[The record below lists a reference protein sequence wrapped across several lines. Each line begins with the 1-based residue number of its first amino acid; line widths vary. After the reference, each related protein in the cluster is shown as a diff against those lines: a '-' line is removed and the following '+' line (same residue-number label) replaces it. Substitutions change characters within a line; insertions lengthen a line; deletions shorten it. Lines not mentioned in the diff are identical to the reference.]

1 MRCIL
6 VVLLLAATSLSAQLN
21 CLTRQGHDGESE
33 TSCHHENGTLSTIE
47 TWDRENRWGHI
58 TGFNAAGV
66 QLFRHEL
73 RHIAGHATVQLT
85 YYPNGQVKD
94 LNFST
99 APDGGIQRYSEYCVF
114 DPTGALIQCT
124 KEQYPHE
131 LILEPSPLPDER
143 SLPRTSEVMICA
155 IPSLSVYELVNTTR
169 KKREVHLNAK
179 PHSMISRKSRVLEI
193 KKGERL
199 AVDSALMAN
208 LFFPLNDI
216 YQVSI
221 KAKRKKGIT
230 RIIHEEEII
239 SDTRRVYRAYIVN
252 E

>member
-6 VVLLLAATSLSAQLN
+6 VFLLLAPTALSAQLH
-21 CLTRQGHDGESE
+21 CLTRQGSDGESE

-66 QLFRHEL
+66 QLFHYEL
-73 RHIAGHATVQLT
+73 RRIAGHATVQLA

-94 LNFST
+94 LHFSS
-99 APDGGIQRYSEYCVF
+99 APDGGIQRYSEDCAF

-131 LILEPSPLPDER
+131 LILVPTPLPDER
-143 SLPRTSEVMICA
+143 FTPRPPEVMICA
-155 IPSLSVYELVNTTR
+155 IPCLSVYEIVNTTR
-169 KKREVHLNAK
+169 KKIKVHLNAT
-179 PHSMISRKSRVLEI
+179 PHLMVSRKSREVEI
-193 KKGERL
+193 KNGKRM
-199 AVDSALMAN
+199 AVDSVLMAN

-216 YQVSI
+216 YQIS
-221 KAKRKKGIT
+221 AKSKRRKGSV
-230 RIIHEEEII
+230 RIIHDEEIL
-239 SDTRRVYRAYIVN
+239 SDTRRVYRVYIVN